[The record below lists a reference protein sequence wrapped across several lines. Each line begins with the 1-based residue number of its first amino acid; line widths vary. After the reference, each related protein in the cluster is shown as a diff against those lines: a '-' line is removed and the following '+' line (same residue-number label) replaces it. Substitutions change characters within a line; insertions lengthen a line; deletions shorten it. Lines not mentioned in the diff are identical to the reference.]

1 MLPATQFTHHWAE
14 NTSTN
19 GLVVLSHQ
27 NSGIAVEANNRTIG
41 TPHVLGGADDNGA
54 VHIALFHAAPRRSFL
69 HRDRKSVVEGKSVS
83 VRVDLG
89 GRRIIKKTI
98 YMTINPHLTDTS
110 KRD

>member
-19 GLVVLSHQ
+19 RLVVLSHQ

-54 VHIALFHAAPRRSFL
+54 VHIALFHAATRRSFL
-69 HRDRKSVVEGKSVS
+69 PRHDNDFAHARKTALCPHPPLMSPEALGPGEDGRAGGGE
-83 VRVDLG
+83 RV
-89 GRRIIKKTI
+89 GR
-98 YMTINPHLTDTS
+98 Y
-110 KRD
+110 

>member
-54 VHIALFHAAPRRSFL
+54 VHIAIFHAATRRSFL
-69 HRDRKSVVEGKSVS
+69 RSEEHTPELQSLMRISYAVFCLNKKKAHQYYAGE
-83 VRVDLG
+83 RVF
-89 GRRIIKKTI
+89 K
-98 YMTINPHLTDTS
+98 
-110 KRD
+110 

>member
-54 VHIALFHAAPRRSFL
+54 VHIALFHAATRRSFL
-69 HRDRKSVVEGKSVS
+69 HHHDNDVDHASKTPLCPAQHLAATEALSPAVVSA
-83 VRVDLG
+83 
-89 GRRIIKKTI
+89 
-98 YMTINPHLTDTS
+98 LTVLPPS
-110 KRD
+110 YP